1 MKQKSHSCK
10 WTSLIGICLL
20 KAVAIELMVVLAG
33 AAVGAAVSGSY
44 YHMLQSA
51 SILFSWPIFCLSLA
65 VSIVLVVK
73 KGLTC
78 CFTAG
83 HGGCQKEACSPEVV
97 AEAPK
102 PAAKKAAVRKAA
114 PKKTAAKKPAAK
126 KTTAKK

>member
-65 VSIVLVVK
+65 ASIVLVVK

-83 HGGCQKEACSPEVV
+83 HGHCQKDTCAPEVV
-97 AEAPK
+97 EAPK
-102 PAAKKAAVRKAA
+102 PEAKKTAARKAA
-114 PKKTAAKKPAAK
+114 PKKTTAKKPAAK